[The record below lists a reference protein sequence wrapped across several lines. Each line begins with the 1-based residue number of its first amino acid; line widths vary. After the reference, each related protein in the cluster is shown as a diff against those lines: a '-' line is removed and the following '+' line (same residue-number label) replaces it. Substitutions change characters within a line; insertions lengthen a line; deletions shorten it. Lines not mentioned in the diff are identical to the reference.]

1 MIENE
6 MCTLCRNVKKGMSTL
21 FKNIKRWSI
30 CLGHNTTT
38 VTFRYISWYTIVI
51 GFNVKGMKR
60 LYC

>member
-30 CLGHNTTT
+30 CLGDNTTT

-51 GFNVKGMKR
+51 GF
-60 LYC
+60 